1 MNDVTRVAV
10 LPDDL
15 AEKDLEPTRF
25 DSKPARSS
33 SRIVEFY
40 VSRSGS
46 VEGPFPIEKVREM
59 LQQGQL
65 TASDFGAP
73 AGADDWSPLSQLL
86 GLPGVT
92 SAPPPIPA
100 RPSPS
105 PLDQPF
111 RVDGRVIP
119 GTAGKSARQIVNEV
133 AAGGR
138 FVVFQY
144 AFSLIVITFR
154 RSSPIIYLAPGQS
167 GVGSAFAWSLIPLF
181 FGWWGIPWGPIYS
194 IGALWRNSA
203 GGVDVTEPIL
213 ASLMGPMEANLKV
226 RTRPKH
232 KTGALWA
239 LRALFLSPLILFPL
253 FLMIGAAAGAKLE
266 RERARLPG
274 YADYKRAEEYVGSWS
289 GSDGKGNN
297 AKATDAAETFTNVLK
312 AYRTLAVSESKSKKT
327 TGSKDHFITWCEVQ
341 GNRCLFIVH
350 VPELRRFEEDAKAT
364 LADGA
369 WLAAQVSSKKLDLP
383 ADAELA
389 VAIRGDV
396 LYDRLISG
404 RLLVGVDS
412 DAPDFEERM
421 KSSIKRTKK
430 GGALSDE
437 LIQYFAVSTK

>member
-1 MNDVTRVAV
+1 MV
-10 LPDDL
+10 
-15 AEKDLEPTRF
+15 
-25 DSKPARSS
+25 
-33 SRIVEFY
+33 
-40 VSRSGS
+40 
-46 VEGPFPIEKVREM
+46 
-59 LQQGQL
+59 QQGQL
-65 TASDFGAP
+65 ASSDFGAP

-86 GLPGVT
+86 GLPEVT

-119 GTAGKSARQIVNEV
+119 GTAGKSVRQIVNEV

-154 RSSPIIYLAPGQS
+154 RSSPMVYLAPGQS
-167 GVGSAFAWSLIPLF
+167 GVGSAFGWSLIPLF

-213 ASLMGPMEANLKV
+213 ASLVGPMEANLKV

-266 RERARLPG
+266 RERAKLPG
-274 YADYKRAEEYVGSWS
+274 YADYKRAEDYVGSWS
-289 GSDGKGNN
+289 GADGKGNT

-312 AYRTLAVSESKSKKT
+312 AYRTMAVSESKSKKAP
-327 TGSKDHFITWCEVQ
+327 GSKDHFITWCEVQ
-341 GNRCLFIVH
+341 ENRCLFIVH
-350 VPELRRFEEDAKAT
+350 VPELRRFEDDAKAT
-364 LADGA
+364 LAEGA
-369 WLAAQVSSKKLDLP
+369 WLAAQVSAKKLDLP
-383 ADAELA
+383 AGAELA

-404 RLLVGVDS
+404 RRLEIVEP
-412 DAPDFEERM
+412 DAPDFEEKM
-421 KSSIKRTKK
+421 KKSIERTKK